1 MILSYRNVRE
11 LINKSERLRNTIKDL
26 LTDNIEI
33 LIDYIKDAEY
43 QEYLAEDNI
52 FISEDYQEEY
62 KRKKEESYEPDYY
75 QMWKDSQL
83 ERESE

>member
-1 MILSYRNVRE
+1 MILYYKNVRE
-11 LINKSERLRNTIKDL
+11 LFDKSERLRNTIKDL
-26 LTDNIEI
+26 LTDNIEV

-62 KRKKEESYEPDYY
+62 KQKKEESYKPDDY
-75 QMWKDSQL
+75 QIWKDSQL

>member
-1 MILSYRNVRE
+1 MILSYNNVKE
-11 LINKSERLRNTIKDL
+11 LINKSERLRNTIKDF
-26 LTDNIEI
+26 LTDNMDI
-33 LIDYIKDAEY
+33 LIEYIEDAEY

-62 KRKKEESYEPDYY
+62 KQQKEESYKPDYY
-75 QMWKDSQL
+75 QIWKDSQL

>member
-1 MILSYRNVRE
+1 MILSYKNVVE

-75 QMWKDSQL
+75 QMWEDSQL

>member
-1 MILSYRNVRE
+1 MILSYKNVGE
-11 LINKSERLRNTIKDL
+11 LINKSERLRNTIKDF

-33 LIDYIKDAEY
+33 LTEYIEDAEY

-62 KRKKEESYEPDYY
+62 KQKKEESYKPDYY
-75 QMWKDSQL
+75 QIWKDRQL